1 MHKNRLKYSNI
12 TSLAVLENEQN
23 LGLQGS
29 LFKVITK
36 VWLIYYTGK

>member
-23 LGLQGS
+23 LGLKGS
-29 LFKVITK
+29 FI
-36 VWLIYYTGK
+36 